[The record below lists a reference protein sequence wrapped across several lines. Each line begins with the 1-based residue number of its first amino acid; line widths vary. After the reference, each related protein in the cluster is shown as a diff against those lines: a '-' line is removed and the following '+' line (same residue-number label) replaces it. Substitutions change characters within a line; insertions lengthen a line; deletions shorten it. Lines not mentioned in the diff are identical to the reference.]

1 MSAGAM
7 IENVTD
13 MRLVVGGAN
22 GKTFDFP
29 PRTLLQGVPEWVQKL
44 KAVHRHLFAK
54 NLRKVSPEPLPEP
67 EEVAHAAA
75 PDEVGA
81 LRAKV
86 DELTSELGRAR
97 DAYADVQSDLA
108 RSANANQRLSD
119 QIGDVLARLA
129 ALESKPAAAAEPAKP
144 AEKPSAE
151 KPSKP

>member
-1 MSAGAM
+1 MSGAM

-97 DAYADVQSDLA
+97 EAYADVTRSSNLMAEKLGDLA
-108 RSANANQRLSD
+108 E
-119 QIGDVLARLA
+119 RLA

-144 AEKPSAE
+144 SAE

>member
-97 DAYADVQSDLA
+97 EAYADVTRSSNLMAEKLGDLA
-108 RSANANQRLSD
+108 E
-119 QIGDVLARLA
+119 RLA